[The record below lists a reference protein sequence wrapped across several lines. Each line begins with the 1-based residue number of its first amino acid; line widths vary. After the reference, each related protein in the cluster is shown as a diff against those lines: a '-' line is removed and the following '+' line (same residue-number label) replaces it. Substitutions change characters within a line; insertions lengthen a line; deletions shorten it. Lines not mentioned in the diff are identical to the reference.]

1 MTLKKPC
8 AAIRAGP
15 NGPGGPRRPALPLV
29 RNLHVLSRD
38 EESLR
43 HVLMALEEAP
53 RFGEAHRLLLELD
66 AARQPSNRSA
76 PENPPEEAEAKQ

>member
-1 MTLKKPC
+1 MD
-8 AAIRAGP
+8 
-15 NGPGGPRRPALPLV
+15 PADPADLHFRLA
-29 RNLHVLSRD
+29 RNLHLLSRD
-38 EESLR
+38 EEALR

-76 PENPPEEAEAKQ
+76 PDNPPEEAEAKQ